1 MWEWLHETDCQ
12 WQIAAIWSSQ
22 QSLADDSGTAF
33 YLLQNTHFIIHYSLA
48 WVPTGRSETNTIPPK
63 WDCVCLWANKVS
75 RFCEEKKRS
84 SGKLN
89 FGAFLL
95 LSSVCFHLIIH
106 ICYKWSLFKE
116 KYSFNVCMNH
126 RHFETS
132 HNPSIGNMFVI
143 RGVGAE
149 LIKHGPLISHTL

>member
-22 QSLADDSGTAF
+22 QSLAADSGTAF

-48 WVPTGRSETNTIPPK
+48 GVPTGRSNTIPLK
-63 WDCVCLWANKVS
+63 WDSVCLWANKVS
-75 RFCEEKKRS
+75 RFCEEKKEAVEN
-84 SGKLN
+84 LILVP
-89 FGAFLL
+89 FL

-106 ICYKWSLFKE
+106 ICYKWSLFKA
-116 KYSFNVCMNH
+116 KFNVCMNH